1 MTPDATASLRR
12 TVYLLLGA
20 AAVAVAAA
28 KVVGAENVYEPSRYK
43 PPAADSYGTYL
54 GEFAP
59 TRVWPA
65 VRPEPTL
72 MFGSNDRS
80 RWATVRALV
89 DNGTYVIGRR
99 ENFREKHGY
108 TDTGIVFEDDYRSI
122 DKVMNPETGEFYSS
136 KPPVL
141 ATLLA
146 GEYWV
151 LKNAFGW
158 SIKADRW
165 LVVPT
170 ILLTVNVLPFAIYLL
185 LFAWLC
191 ERFGTTDFGKMLAFA
206 TACLGT
212 FLTTFVVTLNNHSLA
227 AYCCLFAIYPLLVS
241 RDAKSSE
248 RSAEGAPSVLRSED
262 FASRLNGRLFISGF
276 FAGWTAA
283 FDLPAASFAAALFL
297 GCLVWKPKPTLLFML
312 PGLLI
317 PAVAFF
323 ATNYAALG
331 RLTPAYGEFGGPWYE
346 FPGSQWERLHQF
358 PRPKGI
364 DFAEESR
371 TVYAFHCLLGHH
383 GWFSLTPVWLV
394 GGVAMIFYGRRAL
407 ADARARAGWTLPLVL
422 ALAAVLTATVFVFY
436 VYVQKT
442 NNYGGNTA
450 GLRWF
455 FWLTPLWLL
464 ATFKGGDLMADR
476 RWLRWLAVVLFG
488 FSVLAVFYPAWNAWR
503 SPWLLQLCEFVG
515 WVRYG

>member
-1 MTPDATASLRR
+1 MTPDPTASLRR

-20 AAVAVAAA
+20 AAVAVATA

-43 PPAADSYGTYL
+43 PPTADSYGTYL
-54 GEFAP
+54 GELAP
-59 TRVWPA
+59 TRLWPTT
-65 VRPEPTL
+65 RPDSTP

-89 DNGTYVIGRR
+89 ENGTYVIGRR

-108 TDTGIVFEDDYRSI
+108 TDTGIIFEDDYKSI

-136 KPPVL
+136 KPPVF

-151 LKNAFGW
+151 LKQALGW

-170 ILLTVNVLPFAIYLL
+170 ILLTVNVIPFAIYLV
-185 LFAWLC
+185 LFARLC
-191 ERFGTTDFGKMLAFA
+191 ERFGTTDFGKLLAFA

-212 FLTTFVVTLNNHSLA
+212 FLTTFSVTLNNHSPA
-227 AYCCLFAIYPLLVS
+227 AYCCLFAVYPLLSCQKSESSVDAALVS
-241 RDAKSSE
+241 D
-248 RSAEGAPSVLRSED
+248 
-262 FASRLNGRLFISGF
+262 SRLNGRLFICGF
-276 FAGWTAA
+276 FAGWAAA
-283 FDLPAASFAAALFL
+283 FDLPAASFAVAVFL
-297 GCLVWKPKPTLLFML
+297 ICLAWKPKATLLFML
-312 PGLLI
+312 PGLVI

-331 RLTPAYGEFGGPWYE
+331 RFMPAYGEFGGPWYD
-346 FPGSQWERLHQF
+346 FPGSQWVRLKEI
-358 PRPKGI
+358 PRPHGI
-364 DFAEESR
+364 DFAEEPR
-371 TVYAFHCLLGHH
+371 TVYAFHCLFGHH

-394 GGVAMIFYGRRAL
+394 GAAAMIYHGRRAVV
-407 ADARARAGWTLPLVL
+407 DTWARIGWTLPMIL

-464 ATFKGGDLMADR
+464 ATLKGGDLLANR
-476 RWLRWLAVVLFG
+476 RWLRWAAVVLFG

-503 SPWLLQLCEFVG
+503 SPWILQLCEFVG

>member
-1 MTPDATASLRR
+1 MTPADPTSQLRR

-20 AAVAVAAA
+20 AAVAIGVA
-28 KVVGAENVYEPSRYK
+28 KVVGAENVFEPTRYK
-43 PPAADSYGTYL
+43 PATVESYGSYL
-54 GEFAP
+54 GDFAP
-59 TRVWPA
+59 VRPWPA
-65 VRPEPTL
+65 TRPESTP

-89 DNGTYVIGRR
+89 DEGTYVIGKR
-99 ENFREKHGY
+99 ENHLDKKNY
-108 TDTGIVFEDDYRSI
+108 KDTGLVFDDDYRSI

-136 KPPVL
+136 KPPVF

-151 LKNAFGW
+151 LKKTLGW

-170 ILLTVNVLPFAIYLL
+170 ILLTVNIVPFVVYLVLLAKLG
-185 LFAWLC
+185 
-191 ERFGTTDFGKMLAFA
+191 ERFGTTDFGKLLAFA
-206 TACLGT
+206 TGCLGT
-212 FLTTFVVTLNNHSLA
+212 FLTTFAVTLNNHSPA
-227 AYCCLFAIYPLLVS
+227 AYCCLFAVYPLLMNC
-241 RDAKSSE
+241 R
-248 RSAEGAPSVLRSED
+248 GANFL
-262 FASRLNGRLFISGF
+262 AGF

-283 FDLPAASFAAALFL
+283 FDLPAASFAEGLFL
-297 GCLVWKPKPTLLFML
+297 ICLVAKPRQTLVYML
-312 PGLLI
+312 PGLAI

-331 RLTPAYGEFGGPWYE
+331 RLTPAYGEFGGPWYD
-346 FPGSQWERLHQF
+346 FPGSQWVRLQEV
-358 PRPKGI
+358 PRPHGI
-364 DFAEESR
+364 DFAQESR
-371 TVYAFHCLLGHH
+371 TTYAFHCLFGHH

-394 GGVAMIFYGRRAL
+394 GVVGMATVVKKAF
-407 ADARARAGWTLPLVL
+407 ADTRARVGWTFPMILGLG
-422 ALAAVLTATVFVFY
+422 AVLTAVVFVFY

-455 FWLTPLWLL
+455 FWLTPIWLL
-464 ATFKGGDLMADR
+464 ATLTGGDRLANNR
-476 RWLRWLAVVLFG
+476 YLRGAAAVLFG

-503 SPWLLQLCEFVG
+503 SPWILQLCEFMG